1 MLRSV
6 SVVNGFLRTVVIA
19 CKTGQT
25 FSIVNPSGKLAAAVG
40 DHLDI
45 PDGAHFLTLSTTDA
59 TFTVDMKGPVS
70 DEIANKKGSDGTR
83 EESRQ
88 GSFDNLGKSFSTCDY
103 CFNIFF

>member
-25 FSIVNPSGKLAAAVG
+25 FSIVNPSGKLTATVG

-45 PDGAHFLTLSTTDA
+45 TDGAHILTLSTADA

-70 DEIANKKGSDGTR
+70 DEKANKEGSDGTR
-83 EESRQ
+83 KESWHWT
-88 GSFDNLGKSFSTCDY
+88 FNNLGEPLSACDY

>member
-40 DHLDI
+40 NHPDI

-59 TFTVDMKGPVS
+59 TFAVDMEGAVG
-70 DEIANKKGSDGTR
+70 DEISYKKGANRTR

-88 GSFDNLGKSFSTCDY
+88 GAFDNFGESFTACNY

>member
-40 DHLDI
+40 DHPDI

-59 TFTVDMKGPVS
+59 TFTVDMEGSVS

-83 EESRQ
+83 EKSRHRT
-88 GSFDNLGKSFSTCDY
+88 FDNLGEPLSACDY
-103 CFNIFF
+103 CFNKFF